1 MSQGEQRWQ
10 EVATGVHAWIYPPG
24 GWGQSNAGL
33 VLATDASD
41 EALLFDAQWDEP
53 STTHMLQ
60 EAPLDRHRIGTLVNS
75 HPDGDHTWGNAVV
88 GAERIIAT
96 DACNAHFDHEDPQRL
111 GLLVAAASRIGRAP
125 LVRLPGPLR
134 TVNGPHLLLRY
145 LAAMGRGF
153 DFGGVRLTWP
163 TETFSGELDLTVGGR
178 ALTLIEVGPTHS
190 HGDAILH
197 LPADRVVFAADVLF
211 VGVSPIMWVGP
222 LSNWQAALATILAL
236 KPTVVV
242 PGHGPVSGVAE
253 VATFAEHLAWI
264 AEVGDR
270 QRTARRS
277 PLDGAFDALTS
288 QEYRSSPW
296 ADWISPERLVVTLT
310 AMQREAE
317 NGPPIE
323 GVQQRARLVTQMAV
337 LADRLARASR

>member
-1 MSQGEQRWQ
+1 MSQGQQRWQ
-10 EVATGVHAWIYPPG
+10 EVAPGVHAWVYPPG

-33 VLATDASD
+33 VLAPAGSD
-41 EALLFDAQWDEP
+41 DALLFDTQWDEP
-53 STTHMLQ
+53 STSHMLFD
-60 EAPLDRHRIGTLVNS
+60 APTDDHVIRTLVNS

-88 GAERIIAT
+88 GAERIIAA

-134 TVNGPHLLLRY
+134 AVSSPHLLLRY
-145 LAAMGRGF
+145 LAAMGKGF
-153 DFGGVRLTWP
+153 DFGGVRLTRP
-163 TETFSGELDLTVGGR
+163 TETFSGELDLTVGTR
-178 ALTLIEVGPTHS
+178 PLKLIEVGPTHS
-190 HGDAILH
+190 HGDTILH
-197 LPADRVVFAADVLF
+197 LPAEQVVFAADVLF

-222 LSNWQAALATILAL
+222 LSNWQTALGTILAL
-236 KPTVVV
+236 KPEVVV

-270 QRTARRS
+270 QRTTRRS
-277 PLDGAFDALTS
+277 PIDGAFDALTS
-288 QEYRSSPW
+288 REYRSSPW

-317 NGPPIE
+317 DGPPIE

-337 LADRLARASR
+337 LADRLARAKR